1 MFTERDNSIKD
12 NENDGS
18 RGFLL
23 KRKDF
28 IGVDQEAQS
37 HPNRF
42 YYYRKNFDVEEIID
56 TCSKKLETDPND
68 AKALFLRGSSLF
80 KKRQYNEAINDFN
93 EVLLFDPTHVECL
106 YTRGMAYSR
115 IGEQDQA
122 IIDFTNVMDL
132 ASDHVNAAFA
142 RAACYNAIGQFSR
155 AIEDYNFAL
164 SMDRPSKDNKNEKR
178 RLNSYSI
185 DTGEYSP
192 NGSVNGTP
200 IVSPALRKSVSWS
213 LKNDSDSPV
222 STMSRD
228 AYFGS
233 VVTASMN
240 SPTTSFPTS
249 FPFPFSPR
257 DDDMR
262 EDSPVSEKKRE
273 SFSVAA
279 TSLKTEEVPVSSEA
293 CKHAEKCHN
302 SGYDMRKL
310 GDFKGAVEQYTKG
323 INIMIFI
330 TNVIDLF

>member
-1 MFTERDNSIKD
+1 MF
-12 NENDGS
+12 NEYNDNDG

-80 KKRQYNEAINDFN
+80 KKRQYNESINDFN

-115 IGEQDQA
+115 IGEQERA
-122 IIDFTNVMDL
+122 ILDFTNVMDI

-164 SMDRPSKDNKNEKR
+164 SMDRPSKESKNEKR
-178 RLNSYSI
+178 KLNSFSI
-185 DTGEYSP
+185 DTGENSP
-192 NGSVNGTP
+192 NDSANGTNTNNSP

-213 LKNDSDSPV
+213 LNNDNDSPV
-222 STMSRD
+222 STVSRD
-228 AYFGS
+228 TYFGS
-233 VVTASMN
+233 VVNASMN
-240 SPTTSFPTS
+240 SPMTSFPSS
-249 FPFPFSPR
+249 FPFNIT
-257 DDDMR
+257 DDDVK
-262 EDSPVSEKKRE
+262 EDSPKSEKKRL
-273 SFSVAA
+273 SFSVEAS
-279 TSLKTEEVPVSSEA
+279 SLKMEESSSSSEA
-293 CKHAEKCHN
+293 TKYAEMCHN
-302 SGYDMRKL
+302 KGYEMRKL
-310 GDFKGAVEQYTKG
+310 GDFRGAVEQYSQG
-323 INIMIFI
+323 INKIRYYDYY
-330 TNVIDLF
+330 N